1 MPSDPYRVLGLNPG
15 ASAADVKRAYRVLA
29 KANHPD
35 SAGERALPRFLAIQA
50 AYEQLS
56 VQKGR
61 GAVRGTRSG
70 PAAEPWKAEP
80 SRAREARR
88 GGRPAGAG
96 AEPAGAGPAGADSG
110 SASEPGSEGPAG
122 WHTGP
127 AENRGRGAPPGGP
140 RRRATRKAT
149 FGSTSYDGPQDASDP
164 AWQGAAW
171 YGQSSGEYWT
181 VNPRE
186 YADPRKHGPEYQAR
200 AADRAE
206 RTRTRAAD
214 VRPGAATEADAATE
228 TGADGDT
235 NARPHAPPGANA
247 RAQARPDTS
256 AARARAYARERT
268 DAAARERAEA
278 ATRARSTERSHEEPG
293 AAGRPGGPATDA
305 PAGPLPLGTDFI
317 PSLDL
322 SVLDRSSF
330 RRVLF
335 ALLAWPPL
343 GIAAAALIGDSTGCA
358 AFSATCTPEGAAL
371 PWLAQAVILIV
382 LLAAPFLARV
392 LVGGTAAV
400 LIVAFPAA
408 ATLSASGARYDRAY
422 GPASLL
428 AILAIAWI
436 IGVAVMGI
444 RAARKR
450 SAA

>member
-15 ASAADVKRAYRVLA
+15 ASAADVKRAYRALA

-56 VQKGR
+56 ISKGR
-61 GAVRGTRSG
+61 DAPRASRSG

-80 SRAREARR
+80 SRTREARR
-88 GGRPAGAG
+88 GSRPAGADRGSDG
-96 AEPAGAGPAGADSG
+96 ADRGSAGADRG
-110 SASEPGSEGPAG
+110 SASERGSEGPTG
-122 WHTGP
+122 RRSGP
-127 AENRGRGAPPGGP
+127 AANSGRGAPPGGP
-140 RRRATRKAT
+140 RRRAGRKAT

-206 RTRTRAAD
+206 RA
-214 VRPGAATEADAATE
+214 E
-228 TGADGDT
+228 
-235 NARPHAPPGANA
+235 
-247 RAQARPDTS
+247 Q
-256 AARARAYARERT
+256 ARARAAETQGGAAAETGTRTKPDASPRASARPEGRPDATGARARTYARER
-268 DAAARERAEA
+268 AAA
-278 ATRARSTERSHEEPG
+278 ATRARSAGGPHAEPG
-293 AAGRPGGPATDA
+293 VARDPGSPATDA
-305 PAGPLPLGTDFI
+305 PAGPVPPGMDFI
-317 PSLDL
+317 PSIDL
-322 SVLDRSSF
+322 SALERSSF
-330 RRVLF
+330 RRVLL

-343 GIAAAALIGDSTGCA
+343 GIAAAALIGESTGCA
-358 AFSATCTPEGAAL
+358 AFSASCTREGAIL
-371 PWLAQAVILIV
+371 PWLAQGGILLV

-392 LVGGTAAV
+392 LIGGTAAV

-428 AILAIAWI
+428 AILAIAWV
-436 IGVAVMGI
+436 IGVVVMGI

>member
-15 ASAADVKRAYRVLA
+15 ASAADVKRAYRALA

-61 GAVRGTRSG
+61 GTARGSRSG

-88 GGRPAGAG
+88 GSRSAGAG
-96 AEPAGAGPAGADSG
+96 AASAGTGGG
-110 SASEPGSEGPAG
+110 FASEPESEGP
-122 WHTGP
+122 TRRRSGP
-127 AENRGRGAPPGGP
+127 APNSGRGAPPGGP
-140 RRRATRKAT
+140 RRRAGRKAT

-206 RTRTRAAD
+206 RA
-214 VRPGAATEADAATE
+214 E
-228 TGADGDT
+228 
-235 NARPHAPPGANA
+235 
-247 RAQARPDTS
+247 Q
-256 AARARAYARERT
+256 ARARAAETQGGGAAETGTRTKPDASPRASARPEGRPDATGARART
-268 DAAARERAEA
+268 YARERAEA
-278 ATRARSTERSHEEPG
+278 ATRARSAGGPHAEPG
-293 AAGRPGGPATDA
+293 VARDPGSPATDA
-305 PAGPLPLGTDFI
+305 PAGPVPPGMDFI
-317 PSLDL
+317 PSIDL
-322 SVLDRSSF
+322 SALERSSF
-330 RRVLF
+330 RRVLL

-343 GIAAAALIGDSTGCA
+343 GIAAAALIGESTGCA
-358 AFSATCTPEGAAL
+358 AFSASCTREGAIL
-371 PWLAQAVILIV
+371 PWLAQAVIVLV
-382 LLAAPFLARV
+382 LLAAPFVARV
-392 LVGGTAAV
+392 LIGGTAAV

-436 IGVAVMGI
+436 IGVAVMAI

>member
-15 ASAADVKRAYRVLA
+15 ASAADVKRAYRALA

-61 GAVRGTRSG
+61 GTARGSRSG

-88 GGRPAGAG
+88 GSRSAGAG
-96 AEPAGAGPAGADSG
+96 AASAGTGGG
-110 SASEPGSEGPAG
+110 FASEPESEGP
-122 WHTGP
+122 TRRRSGP
-127 AENRGRGAPPGGP
+127 APNSGRGAPPGGP
-140 RRRATRKAT
+140 RRRAGRKAT

-206 RTRTRAAD
+206 RAEQARSRAAETQG
-214 VRPGAATEADAATE
+214 GAAAE
-228 TGADGDT
+228 TGTGTKRDASPRAS
-235 NARPHAPPGANA
+235 ARPEG
-247 RAQARPDTS
+247 RPDATTE
-256 AARARAYARERT
+256 RARTY
-268 DAAARERAEA
+268 ARERAEA
-278 ATRARSTERSHEEPG
+278 ATRARSAGGPHEEPG
-293 AAGRPGGPATDA
+293 VARGSGGPAADA
-305 PAGPLPLGTDFI
+305 PAGPFPLGTDFI
-317 PSLDL
+317 PSINL
-322 SVLDRSSF
+322 SALERSSF

-335 ALLAWPPL
+335 ALIAWPPI
-343 GIAAAALIGDSTGCA
+343 GIAAAALIGESTGCA
-358 AFSATCTPEGAAL
+358 AFSASCTREGAIL
-371 PWLAQAVILIV
+371 PWLAQAVILLV
-382 LLAAPFLARV
+382 LLSAPVVARV
-392 LVGGTAAV
+392 LIGGTAAV

-428 AILAIAWI
+428 AILAIAWM
-436 IGVAVMGI
+436 IGVVLMAI

-450 SAA
+450 TAA

>member
-15 ASAADVKRAYRVLA
+15 ASAADVKRAYRALA

-56 VQKGR
+56 ISKGGGAAR
-61 GAVRGTRSG
+61 GSRSG

-80 SRAREARR
+80 SRARGTRR
-88 GGRPAGAG
+88 GSRPAGAG
-96 AEPAGAGPAGADSG
+96 TGSAGAGAG
-110 SASEPGSEGPAG
+110 SASEPGPGRTTG
-122 WHTGP
+122 RRTGP
-127 AENRGRGAPPGGP
+127 AENRGKEAPPGGP
-140 RRRATRKAT
+140 RRRAGRKAT

-206 RTRTRAAD
+206 RAEQARTQAAD
-214 VRPGAATEADAATE
+214 TQAGATA
-228 TGADGDT
+228 GAG
-235 NARPHAPPGANA
+235 ARTKPDSAPGANV
-247 RAQARPDTS
+247 RPEARPDTT
-256 AARARAYARERT
+256 ATRARAH
-268 DAAARERAEA
+268 ARERAVA
-278 ATRARSTERSHEEPG
+278 ATRARSAGGPHEEPG
-293 AAGRPGGPATDA
+293 VARGPGGPAADA
-305 PAGPLPLGTDFI
+305 PAGPFPFGTDFI

-322 SVLDRSSF
+322 SALERPSF
-330 RRVLF
+330 RRLLF

-343 GIAAAALIGDSTGCA
+343 GIAAAALIGESTGCA
-358 AFSATCTPEGAAL
+358 AFSASCTREGAIL
-371 PWLAQAVILIV
+371 PWLAQAGILLL
-382 LLAAPFLARV
+382 LLAAPFIARV
-392 LVGGTAAV
+392 LIGGTAAV

-428 AILAIAWI
+428 AILAIAWL
-436 IGVAVMGI
+436 IGVVVMGI

>member
-15 ASAADVKRAYRVLA
+15 ASAADVKRAYRALA

-56 VQKGR
+56 VPKGR
-61 GAVRGTRSG
+61 GATRGTRSG

-88 GGRPAGAG
+88 GGRPAGA
-96 AEPAGAGPAGADSG
+96 ESG
-110 SASEPGSEGPAG
+110 SASEPGSEGSTG
-122 WHTGP
+122 RRTGP
-127 AENRGRGAPPGGP
+127 AENRGRGAAPGGP

-149 FGSTSYDGPQDASDP
+149 FGSTSYDGPHDASDP

-206 RTRTRAAD
+206 RARTRAAD
-214 VRPGAATEADAATE
+214 ARPGAATETNADA
-228 TGADGDT
+228 
-235 NARPHAPPGANA
+235 RPDAPPGANA
-247 RAQARPDTS
+247 RAHARPDT
-256 AARARAYARERT
+256 AAGRAGAN
-268 DAAARERAEA
+268 ARERAEA
-278 ATRARSTERSHEEPG
+278 ATRARSTAPSQEKPR
-293 AAGRPGGPATDA
+293 AAGGPGGPASDA
-305 PAGPLPLGTDFI
+305 PTGPLPLGMDFM

-322 SVLDRSSF
+322 SVLDRLSF

-343 GIAAAALIGDSTGCA
+343 GIAAAALIGALTGCA

-436 IGVAVMGI
+436 IGVTVVGI

>member
-15 ASAADVKRAYRVLA
+15 ASAADVKRAYRALA

-56 VQKGR
+56 TQKGR
-61 GAVRGTRSG
+61 GATRGSRSG

-88 GGRPAGAG
+88 GSRPAGAG
-96 AEPAGAGPAGADSG
+96 AGPSSTGGG
-110 SASEPGSEGPAG
+110 SASERASGGPTRRRTGPAG
-122 WHTGP
+122 NSG
-127 AENRGRGAPPGGP
+127 GGAPPGGP
-140 RRRATRKAT
+140 RRRAGRKAT
-149 FGSTSYDGPQDASDP
+149 FGSTSYDGPHDASDP

-200 AADRAE
+200 AADRAARAE
-206 RTRTRAAD
+206 GARTRPAD
-214 VRPGAATEADAATE
+214 TQPGATAGTDSD
-228 TGADGDT
+228 TGAYAT
-235 NARPHAPPGANA
+235 PESNPR
-247 RAQARPDTS
+247 REARPDASGT
-256 AARARAYARERT
+256 RACTY
-268 DAAARERAEA
+268 ARERAEA
-278 ATRARSTERSHEEPG
+278 ATRARSTAGPGEEPG
-293 AAGRPGGPATDA
+293 ASRGPGGPATDA
-305 PAGPLPLGTDFI
+305 SADPFPLGMDFI

-322 SVLDRSSF
+322 SALERSSF

-343 GIAAAALIGDSTGCA
+343 GIAAAALIGESTGCA
-358 AFSATCTPEGAAL
+358 AFSASCTREGAIL
-371 PWLAQAVILIV
+371 PWLAQVAILLV
-382 LLAAPFLARV
+382 LLAVPPVARV
-392 LVGGTAAV
+392 LIGGTAAV
-400 LIVAFPAA
+400 LLVAFPAA
-408 ATLSASGARYDRAY
+408 ATLSAGGARYDKAY

-428 AILAIAWI
+428 AILAVAWI
-436 IGVAVMGI
+436 IGVAVMAI
-444 RAARKR
+444 RAGRKR

>member
-15 ASAADVKRAYRVLA
+15 ASAADVKRAYRALA

-50 AYEQLS
+50 AYEELT
-56 VQKGR
+56 VPNGR
-61 GAVRGTRSG
+61 GAVRGSRSG
-70 PAAEPWKAEP
+70 AAAEPWKAEP
-80 SRAREARR
+80 SRAREAKR
-88 GGRPAGAG
+88 GSRPAGSAG
-96 AEPAGAGPAGADSG
+96 GSAGG
-110 SASEPGSEGPAG
+110 SASEPGSEGPTG
-122 WHTGP
+122 RRPGP
-127 AENRGRGAPPGGP
+127 AEHRGRGAPPGGP

-206 RTRTRAAD
+206 RISTRAAGGST
-214 VRPGAATEADAATE
+214 GAATDP
-228 TGADGDT
+228 GADGRAD
-235 NARPHAPPGANA
+235 ARPE
-247 RAQARPDTS
+247 ARPTNGGPE
-256 AARARAYARERT
+256 ARPNATTTRERAHARERAYARER
-268 DAAARERAEA
+268 AEE
-278 ATRARSTERSHEEPG
+278 ATRARSTTSAPAEPG
-293 AAGRPGGPATDA
+293 DPGVAGGPGRSGAAA
-305 PAGPLPLGTDFI
+305 PTGPLPLGQDFI

-322 SVLDRSSF
+322 SVLERSSF

-343 GIAAAALIGDSTGCA
+343 GIVAAALIGESTGCA
-358 AFSATCTPEGAAL
+358 AFSASCTREGAIL
-371 PWLAQAVILIV
+371 PWLAQAAILLV
-382 LLAAPFLARV
+382 LLALPFVARV
-392 LVGGTAAV
+392 LIGGTAAV

-428 AILAIAWI
+428 FVLAVAWI
-436 IGVAVMGI
+436 VGVAIMSI
-444 RAARKR
+444 RVARNR
-450 SAA
+450 PVR

>member
-15 ASAADVKRAYRVLA
+15 ASAADVKRAYRALA

-50 AYEQLS
+50 AYEHLS
-56 VQKGR
+56 ISKGR
-61 GAVRGTRSG
+61 GAARGPRSG
-70 PAAEPWKAEP
+70 SAAEPWKAEP

-88 GGRPAGAG
+88 GSRPPGAG
-96 AEPAGAGPAGADSG
+96 TGPAGTGTG
-110 SASEPGSEGPAG
+110 SASEPGPERASGRRSGPAANSAG
-122 WHTGP
+122 
-127 AENRGRGAPPGGP
+127 GAPPGGP
-140 RRRATRKAT
+140 RRRAGRKAT

-206 RTRTRAAD
+206 RSEQARARAAD
-214 VRPGAATEADAATE
+214 SQAGAAAG
-228 TGADGDT
+228 TGTGP
-235 NARPHAPPGANA
+235 RPHASPRANA
-247 RAQARPDTS
+247 RAQDRSGPRPDATAS
-256 AARARAYARERT
+256 RARTY
-268 DAAARERAEA
+268 ARERAEG
-278 ATRARSTERSHEEPG
+278 ATRARSAGGQHEEPG
-293 AAGRPGGPATDA
+293 ASRGPGAPATDA
-305 PAGPLPLGTDFI
+305 PAGPFPSGMDFI
-317 PSLDL
+317 PSIDL

-335 ALLAWPPL
+335 ALIAWPPI
-343 GIAAAALIGDSTGCA
+343 GIAAAALIGESTGCA
-358 AFSATCTPEGAAL
+358 AFSASCTREGAIL
-371 PWLAQAVILIV
+371 PWLAQALILLV

-392 LVGGTAAV
+392 LIGGTVAV

-408 ATLSASGARYDRAY
+408 ATLSAGGARYDKAY

-436 IGVAVMGI
+436 IGVLVMGI

>member
-15 ASAADVKRAYRVLA
+15 ASAADVKRAYRALA

-56 VQKGR
+56 VLKGR
-61 GAVRGTRSG
+61 GPARGSRSA
-70 PAAEPWKAEP
+70 PAAEPWRAEP
-80 SRAREARR
+80 SRARDARDAREARR
-88 GGRPAGAG
+88 GGRPAGT
-96 AEPAGAGPAGADSG
+96 GAGPADAGTG
-110 SASEPGSEGPAG
+110 SASERGSGG
-122 WHTGP
+122 SSRRRTGP
-127 AENRGRGAPPGGP
+127 APNSGGGAPPGGP
-140 RRRATRKAT
+140 RRRAGRKAT
-149 FGSTSYDGPQDASDP
+149 FGSTSYDGPQEASDP

-206 RTRTRAAD
+206 RAEQARARAAEPQGGTAADGTRTKPDPSPAAS
-214 VRPGAATEADAATE
+214 
-228 TGADGDT
+228 
-235 NARPHAPPGANA
+235 ARPA
-247 RAQARPDTS
+247 ARPDTTTE
-256 AARARAYARERT
+256 RARTY
-268 DAAARERAEA
+268 ARERAEA
-278 ATRARSTERSHEEPG
+278 ATRARSAGGLGEEPG
-293 AAGRPGGPATDA
+293 ASRGPGRPAPDA
-305 PAGPLPLGTDFI
+305 PAGPFPPGMDFI
-317 PSLDL
+317 PSIDL
-322 SVLDRSSF
+322 SALERSSF

-343 GIAAAALIGDSTGCA
+343 GIAAAAVIGESTGCA
-358 AFSATCTPEGAAL
+358 AFSASCTREGAIL
-371 PWLAQAVILIV
+371 PWLAQAVVLLV
-382 LLAAPFLARV
+382 LLAAPFVARV
-392 LVGGTAAV
+392 LIGGTAAV

-428 AILAIAWI
+428 AILAIAWV
-436 IGVAVMGI
+436 IGVVVMAL

-450 SAA
+450 TAA

>member
-15 ASAADVKRAYRVLA
+15 ASAADVKRAYRALA

-61 GAVRGTRSG
+61 GTAHSSRSG

-96 AEPAGAGPAGADSG
+96 DRPAGSGGGP
-110 SASEPGSEGPAG
+110 ASEPGSDDATGRR
-122 WHTGP
+122 TGP
-127 AENRGRGAPPGGP
+127 SESRGRGASSGGGAPSGGP
-140 RRRATRKAT
+140 RRRTGRTAT
-149 FGSTSYDGPQDASDP
+149 FGSTSYDGPQEASDP

-206 RTRTRAAD
+206 RAEQARARAAD
-214 VRPGAATEADAATE
+214 TGSGAAAGPEAGT
-228 TGADGDT
+228 
-235 NARPHAPPGANA
+235 RPHAG
-247 RAQARPDTS
+247 RRPDTPP
-256 AARARAYARERT
+256 AARARREARP
-268 DAAARERAEA
+268 DATATRARAHARERAEA
-278 ATRARSTERSHEEPG
+278 ATRARSTAGPHE
-293 AAGRPGGPATDA
+293 AAGDAHGPGGPGGAGADPAGA
-305 PAGPLPLGTDFI
+305 PAGPLPLGMDFI

-343 GIAAAALIGDSTGCA
+343 GIAAAALIGESTGCA
-358 AFSATCTPEGAAL
+358 AFSTGCTREAALL
-371 PWLAQAVILIV
+371 PWLAQGVILLI
-382 LLAAPFLARV
+382 LLAVPFLARL
-392 LVGGTAAV
+392 LVAGTAAV

-436 IGVAVMGI
+436 IGVVVMAI

-450 SAA
+450 SAP

>member
-15 ASAADVKRAYRVLA
+15 ASAADVKRAYRALA

-56 VQKGR
+56 VPKGR
-61 GAVRGTRSG
+61 GATRGTRSG

-88 GGRPAGAG
+88 GGRPAGA
-96 AEPAGAGPAGADSG
+96 ESG
-110 SASEPGSEGPAG
+110 SASEPGSEGPTG
-122 WHTGP
+122 RRTGP

-149 FGSTSYDGPQDASDP
+149 FGSTSYDGPHDASDP

-206 RTRTRAAD
+206 RAGTRAAD
-214 VRPGAATEADAATE
+214 ARPGAATETNADA
-228 TGADGDT
+228 
-235 NARPHAPPGANA
+235 RPDAPPGANA
-247 RAQARPDTS
+247 RAQARPDTT
-256 AARARAYARERT
+256 AGRARAN
-268 DAAARERAEA
+268 ARERAEA
-278 ATRARSTERSHEEPG
+278 ARRARSTAPSQQEPG
-293 AAGRPGGPATDA
+293 AARGPGGPASDA
-305 PAGPLPLGTDFI
+305 PTGPLPLGMDFM

-322 SVLDRSSF
+322 SVLDRISF

-343 GIAAAALIGDSTGCA
+343 GIAAAALIGASTGCA

-382 LLAAPFLARV
+382 LLTAPFLARV

-436 IGVAVMGI
+436 IGVAIMGI